1 MFKSFLQKREQE
13 KKRKEFE
20 KLSEKEF
27 IALLQ
32 RNPYAVKPDDIIG
45 RLGLAGAQQL
55 LAREWDAA
63 KSLTELPGWRQ
74 MLKRLAVGFANR
86 DDCAEFLRQ
95 FSGVELGAPDA
106 RAIRLA
112 CLRLATVPRYDREP
126 VLILVSDPGEPE
138 LAEGYPLPTKFVSRE
153 HYAQVEADYRAQDR
167 LTDWWQADL
176 CPAAHAIRYAGAQQ
190 SSSLPQR
197 GTDDLRPSV
206 VEDHERATLR
216 FLWDGL
222 GNGER
227 YELRKLAPSL
237 WGVIDYGE
245 LFVELA

>member
-1 MFKSFLQKREQE
+1 MFRSFLQKRDLE

-20 KLSEKEF
+20 KLSEPEF

-32 RNPYAVKPDDIIG
+32 RNPYTIKSDDIIG

-55 LAREWDAA
+55 LTREWDAA
-63 KSLTELPGWRQ
+63 KSLTEMPGWRQ
-74 MLKRLAVGFANR
+74 MLKRLAVSFAQR
-86 DDCAEFLRQ
+86 DDCGDFLRQ
-95 FSGVELGAPDA
+95 FYAVEPGAPDA

-112 CLRLATVPRYDREP
+112 CLRLATVPRYDRAPE
-126 VLILVSDPGEPE
+126 LILVADPGEPE
-138 LAEGYPLPTKFVSRE
+138 LGAGYPLPVKFVSRE
-153 HYAQVEADYRAQDR
+153 RYAQVEADYRAQER

-176 CPAAHAIRYAGAQQ
+176 CPAAQAIRYDNASPTAG
-190 SSSLPQR
+190 
-197 GTDDLRPSV
+197 
-206 VEDHERATLR
+206 EHATLR

-227 YELRKLAPSL
+227 YELRKLASSL

>member
-1 MFKSFLQKREQE
+1 MFKSFLQKREHE
-13 KKRKEFE
+13 KKRKQFE
-20 KLSEKEF
+20 KLSEPEF

-32 RNPYAVKPDDIIG
+32 RTPYAVKPEDIIG

-95 FSGVELGAPDA
+95 FSGVEPGAPDA

-138 LAEGYPLPTKFVSRE
+138 LGAGYPLPTKFVSRE
-153 HYAQVEADYRAQDR
+153 RYTQVEADYRAQDR

-176 CPAAHAIRYAGAQQ
+176 CPAAQAIRYDG
-190 SSSLPQR
+190 
-197 GTDDLRPSV
+197 
-206 VEDHERATLR
+206 ERATLR

>member
-13 KKRKEFE
+13 KKRREFE
-20 KLSEKEF
+20 KLSDAEF
-27 IALLQ
+27 GELLR
-32 RNPYAVKPDDIIG
+32 RNSYAVKPDDIIA
-45 RLGLAGAQQL
+45 RLSLPGAQQL
-55 LAREWDAA
+55 LSREWDAA

-74 MLKRLAVGFANR
+74 LLKRLAVAFAQR
-86 DDCAEFLRQ
+86 DDCIDFLRA
-95 FSGVELGAPDA
+95 FYGVEPNAHDA

-126 VLILVSDPGEPE
+126 VLIVVADPGEPE
-138 LAEGYPLPTKFVSRE
+138 NSTGYALATKFVSRE
-153 HYAQVEADYRAQDR
+153 HYAQVEANYRAQER
-167 LTDWWQADL
+167 LTDWWQEDL
-176 CPAAHAIRYAGAQQ
+176 CPAVQAIRYAG
-190 SSSLPQR
+190 
-197 GTDDLRPSV
+197 
-206 VEDHERATLR
+206 EEATLR

-227 YELRKLAPSL
+227 YTLRKLAPSL

>member
-20 KLSEKEF
+20 KLSEAEF
-27 IALLQ
+27 VALLK
-32 RNPYAVKPDDIIG
+32 RNPYAIKPEDIIG
-45 RLGLAGAQQL
+45 RLELAGAQQL
-55 LAREWDAA
+55 LSREWDSA
-63 KSLTELPGWRQ
+63 KSLTEMPGWRQ

-86 DDCAEFLRQ
+86 DDCGEFLRQ
-95 FSGVELGAPDA
+95 FSGVEPGAPDA

-112 CLRLATVPRYDREP
+112 CLRLATIPRYDREP
-126 VLILVSDPGEPE
+126 VLILVCDPGEPE
-138 LAEGYPLPTKFVSRE
+138 IGAGYRLTTKFVSRE
-153 HYAQVEADYRAQDR
+153 HYAQVEANYRAQDR
-167 LTDWWQADL
+167 LTDWWQEDL
-176 CPAAHAIRYAGAQQ
+176 CPAAQAIRYDG
-190 SSSLPQR
+190 
-197 GTDDLRPSV
+197 
-206 VEDHERATLR
+206 ERATLR

-227 YELRKLAPSL
+227 YDLRKLEPSL

>member
-20 KLSEKEF
+20 KLDDAQF
-27 IALLQ
+27 IDLL
-32 RNPYAVKPDDIIG
+32 RRSSYTFKLGDVIA
-45 RLGLAGAQQL
+45 RLGVQGAQQL
-55 LAREWDAA
+55 LAREWENA

-74 MLKRLAVGFANR
+74 LLKRLAVALAQR
-86 DDCAEFLRQ
+86 DDCADFLRQ
-95 FSGVELGAPDA
+95 FYGVETDAPDG

-112 CLRLATVPRYDREP
+112 CLRLATIPRYDREP
-126 VLILVSDPGEPE
+126 VLILVADPAEPE
-138 LAEGYPLPTKFVSRE
+138 NNRGYPLATKFVSRE
-153 HYAQVEADYRAQDR
+153 HYAQVEAGYRAQDR

-176 CPAAHAIRYAGAQQ
+176 CPAAQAIQYNGDHA
-190 SSSLPQR
+190 
-197 GTDDLRPSV
+197 V
-206 VEDHERATLR
+206 LR

-227 YELRKLAPSL
+227 YELRRLAPSL

>member
-1 MFKSFLQKREQE
+1 MVRTAGASSRPAMFKSFLQKRDQE
-13 KKRKEFE
+13 KKRKELE
-20 KLSEKEF
+20 KLSEPEF
-27 IALLQ
+27 IVLLQ
-32 RNPYAVKPDDIIG
+32 RTPYAIKPDDIVG
-45 RLGLAGAQQL
+45 RLGLSGAQQL

-74 MLKRLAVGFANR
+74 MLKRLAVAFAQR
-86 DDCAEFLRQ
+86 EDSAEFLRQ
-95 FSGVELGAPDA
+95 FYAVEPGAPDA

-112 CLRLATVPRYDREP
+112 CLRLATVPRYDRDP
-126 VLILVSDPGEPE
+126 VLILVADPAEPE
-138 LAEGYPLPTKFVSRE
+138 LGAGYPLPVKFVSRE
-153 HYAQVEADYRAQDR
+153 YYSQVEADYRAQER

-176 CPAAHAIRYAGAQQ
+176 CPAAQAIRYDRA
-190 SSSLPQR
+190 SP
-197 GTDDLRPSV
+197 GTD
-206 VEDHERATLR
+206 ERATLR